1 MLNKDGQRELAYIV
15 QVDDIQPIEGSDN
28 CECAVVGGWHA
39 MVRKGA
45 FKVGDFGVF
54 FEIDSK
60 LPQRPEFAFLA
71 KRKYKIKTQKFTFG
85 GRGNFV
91 SQGLLMAFKDF
102 EDELGNVPAWL
113 ASFSAAQL
121 AVAGNPDKD
130 WKDFRFVTKDIGVTY
145 SVQEDNKRKAEK
157 DKYRSMYDR
166 HKKLF
171 RHQPYKYLYSTDWG
185 KKLLFL
191 FFGKKKDNKKRFPT
205 HFEYIHKTDQERVE
219 NMTWV
224 LEDKT
229 PFIVTEK
236 CDGSSA
242 TYILERKGKKKFEFY
257 VCSRNVRML
266 NDTQENYHTT
276 SKGELNVYWE
286 MAKEYDIEEKLRDI
300 LETNTSLKY
309 VCWQGEL
316 CGPKIQGNP
325 HQLGEN
331 HLFLFHMIDSE
342 RGMYELS
349 LSKAVWNTYG
359 MESVP
364 ILGTTILPDE
374 IEEFKKQADGNYS
387 PQVCGKGKT
396 CAREGFVYYKTDD
409 PNFSFKNVSR
419 EYLIKKGE

>member
-15 QVDDIQPIEGSDN
+15 QVDDIQSIEGSDN

-39 MVRKGA
+39 MVRKDA

-102 EDELGNVPAWL
+102 EDEFGNAPAWL

-121 AVAGNPDKD
+121 AIAGNPDKD

-191 FFGKKKDNKKRFPT
+191 FFGKKKDSKKHFPT
-205 HFEYIHKTDQERVE
+205 HFEYIHKSDEERVE
-219 NMTWV
+219 NLVWI
-224 LEDKT
+224 LKDKDRWIKT
-229 PFIVTEK
+229 TKI
-236 CDGSSA
+236 DGTSS
-242 TYILERKGKKKFEFY
+242 TFILERKPFNKFEYY
-257 VCSRNVRML
+257 VCSRNVRQL
-266 NDTQENYHTT
+266 NKEQECYHND
-276 SKGELNVYWE
+276 NVYWE
-286 MAKEYDIEEKLRDI
+286 VDEKYKIKECLEDLLKKNPKWKYVAIQGESAGCTSSKAAIQGDPHQFKELRFFAYNFITSEDGRWNSCEGAKLLKQYDIE
-300 LETNTSLKY
+300 
-309 VCWQGEL
+309 W
-316 CGPKIQGNP
+316 
-325 HQLGEN
+325 
-331 HLFLFHMIDSE
+331 
-342 RGMYELS
+342 
-349 LSKAVWNTYG
+349 
-359 MESVP
+359 VP
-364 ILGTTILPDE
+364 IVDDNYILPDSFE
-374 IEEFKKQADGNYS
+374 VFKKDADGICEAS
-387 PQVCGKGKT
+387 GATGL
-396 CAREGFVYYKTDD
+396 REGYVYRRYKEQDGKL
-409 PNFSFKNVSR
+409 NSFKSVSK
-419 EYLIKKGE
+419 EYLLNH

>member
-1 MLNKDGQRELAYIV
+1 MLNKDGQRELAYVV

-121 AVAGNPDKD
+121 AVAGNPDRD

-145 SVQEDNKRKAEK
+145 SVQEDNKRKAGK

-191 FFGKKKDNKKRFPT
+191 FFGKKKDNKKHFPT
-205 HFEYIHKTDQERVE
+205 HFEYIHKSDEERVE
-219 NMTWV
+219 NLVWI
-224 LEDKT
+224 LEDKDRWIKT
-229 PFIVTEK
+229 TKI
-236 CDGSSA
+236 DGTSS
-242 TYILERKGKKKFEFY
+242 TFILERKSFNKFEYY
-257 VCSRNVRML
+257 VCSRNVRQL
-266 NDTQENYHTT
+266 NKEQECYHND
-276 SKGELNVYWE
+276 NVYWE
-286 MAKEYDIEEKLRDI
+286 VDEKYKIKECLEDLLKKNPKWKYVAIQGESAGCTSSKAAIQGDPHQFKELRFFAYNFITSEDGRWNSCEGAQLLKQYDIE
-300 LETNTSLKY
+300 
-309 VCWQGEL
+309 W
-316 CGPKIQGNP
+316 
-325 HQLGEN
+325 
-331 HLFLFHMIDSE
+331 
-342 RGMYELS
+342 
-349 LSKAVWNTYG
+349 
-359 MESVP
+359 VP
-364 ILGTTILPDE
+364 IVDDNYILPDNFE
-374 IEEFKKQADGNYS
+374 VFKKDADGICEA
-387 PQVCGKGKT
+387 PGATGL
-396 CAREGFVYYKTDD
+396 REGYVYRRYKEQDGKL
-409 PNFSFKNVSR
+409 NSFKSVSK
-419 EYLIKKGE
+419 EYLLNH

>member
-102 EDELGNVPAWL
+102 EDEWGAVPAWL
-113 ASFSAAQL
+113 SGFLATQL
-121 AVAGNPDKD
+121 AIARNPDKD

-191 FFGKKKDNKKRFPT
+191 FFGKKKDNKKHFPT
-205 HFEYIHKTDQERVE
+205 HFEYIHKSDEERVE
-219 NMTWV
+219 NLVWI
-224 LEDKT
+224 LKDKDRWIKT
-229 PFIVTEK
+229 TKI
-236 CDGSSA
+236 DGTSS
-242 TYILERKGKKKFEFY
+242 TFILERKPFNKFEYY
-257 VCSRNVRML
+257 VCSRNVRQL
-266 NDTQENYHTT
+266 NKEQECYHND
-276 SKGELNVYWE
+276 NVYWE
-286 MAKEYDIEEKLRDI
+286 VDEKYKIKECLEDLLKKNPKWKYVAIQGESAGCTSSKAAIQGDPHQFKELRFFAYNFITSEDGRWNSCEGAKLLKQYDIE
-300 LETNTSLKY
+300 
-309 VCWQGEL
+309 W
-316 CGPKIQGNP
+316 
-325 HQLGEN
+325 
-331 HLFLFHMIDSE
+331 
-342 RGMYELS
+342 
-349 LSKAVWNTYG
+349 
-359 MESVP
+359 VP
-364 ILGTTILPDE
+364 IVDDNYILPDSFE
-374 IEEFKKQADGNYS
+374 VFKKDADG
-387 PQVCGKGKT
+387 VCEAPGATGL
-396 CAREGFVYYKTDD
+396 REGYVYRRYKEQDGKL
-409 PNFSFKNVSR
+409 NSFKSVSK
-419 EYLIKKGE
+419 EYLLNH